1 MNAED
6 RIARLCGA
14 VNEDRL
20 WKRHMDLARFGA
32 LESGGVNRQTL
43 SRADIAARKL
53 LIDWARQR
61 GYAVETD
68 AIANLYIRRRGRDN
82 EALPVATGSHID
94 SQPLGGKF
102 DGIYGVLAG
111 CEVLESLDDAGIE
124 TDHPITVVAW
134 TNEEGSRFAPG
145 AMGSMVY
152 AGLRA
157 VDALRSVTDAEG
169 TTLEAALDATLA
181 AMQTDRR
188 LATRPPFKAYIET
201 HIEQGPVLEARGI
214 EIGAVTGIQGTRWFE
229 VEVNGRS
236 AHAGTTPMSRRAD
249 AMSAAVDIIAD
260 LRRMAA
266 DPEDRLRFTIGRVNV
281 VPNTPNTI
289 PEQVRFTIDMRHP
302 EQRVLED
309 RTRDIVARCTG
320 TSGGCTV
327 SVRELLTQKPCDF
340 PESIVSRVE
349 SAAKALPVSCM
360 RMPSGAFHDALFV
373 ASTCP
378 TGMIFVPCRDGIS
391 HNPTEHAEPAH
402 LAAGARVLAATL
414 VGLAA
419 ADAK

>member
-1 MNAED
+1 
-6 RIARLCGA
+6 
-14 VNEDRL
+14 
-20 WKRHMDLARFGA
+20 MDLARFGA

-43 SRADIAARKL
+43 SREDIAARTV
-53 LIDWARQR
+53 LIDWARKR

-68 AIANLYIRRRGRDN
+68 AIANLYIRRRGRNAD
-82 EALPVATGSHID
+82 ALPVATGSHID

-102 DGIYGVLAG
+102 DGAYGVLAG

-134 TNEEGSRFAPG
+134 TNEEGGRFAPG

-152 AGLRA
+152 AGLRT
-157 VDALRSVTDAEG
+157 VDALRSITDAEG
-169 TTLEAALDATLA
+169 TTLDTALDATLA
-181 AMQTDRR
+181 AMDTDRR
-188 LATRPPFKAYIET
+188 LTARPPFKAYIET

-249 AMSAAVDIIAD
+249 AMSAAIDIIGD
-260 LRRMAA
+260 LRRVAV

-309 RTRDIVARCTG
+309 CTKDIVARCTG

-340 PESIVSRVE
+340 PEAIVARVE
-349 SAAKALPVSCM
+349 SAAQALPVSCM

-378 TGMIFVPCRDGIS
+378 TGMIFVPCRDGVS

-419 ADAK
+419 ADAT

>member
-1 MNAED
+1 
-6 RIARLCGA
+6 
-14 VNEDRL
+14 
-20 WKRHMDLARFGA
+20 MDLARFGA

-43 SRADIAARKL
+43 SGEDIAARKL
-53 LIDWARQR
+53 LIDWARKR

-68 AIANLYIRRRGRDN
+68 AIANLYIRRRGRNND
-82 EALPVATGSHID
+82 ALPVATGSHID

-102 DGIYGVLAG
+102 DGVYGVLAG

-134 TNEEGSRFAPG
+134 TNEEGGRFAPG

-152 AGLRA
+152 AGLRE
-157 VDALRSVTDAEG
+157 VDALRNIKDADG
-169 TTLEAALDATLA
+169 TTLDTALDATLA
-181 AMQTDRR
+181 SMDTDRR
-188 LATRPPFKAYIET
+188 LTARPQFKAYIEA
-201 HIEQGPVLEARGI
+201 HIEQGPILEARRI
-214 EIGAVTGIQGTRWFE
+214 DIGAVTGIQGTRWFE

-249 AMSAAVDIIAD
+249 AMSAALDIMAD
-260 LRRMAA
+260 LRRLAV
-266 DPEDRLRFTIGRVNV
+266 DPDDRLRFTIGRVNV
-281 VPNTPNTI
+281 VPNSPNTI

-302 EQRVLED
+302 DLRVLED
-309 RTRDIVARCTG
+309 RTKAIVARCTG

-327 SVRELLTQKPCDF
+327 SVRELLTQPPCDF
-340 PESIVSRVE
+340 PEAIVARVE
-349 SAAKALPVSCM
+349 SAANALPVSCM

-373 ASTCP
+373 ARTCP
-378 TGMIFVPCRDGIS
+378 TGMIFVPCRDGVS

>member
-1 MNAED
+1 
-6 RIARLCGA
+6 
-14 VNEDRL
+14 
-20 WKRHMDLARFGA
+20 MDLARFGA
-32 LESGGVNRQTL
+32 LDSGGVNRQAL
-43 SRADIAARKL
+43 SSEDIAARQL
-53 LIDWARQR
+53 LIDWARKR
-61 GYAVETD
+61 GYAIETD
-68 AIANLYIRRRGRDN
+68 AIANLYIRRRGRNND
-82 EALPVATGSHID
+82 ALPVATGSHID

-102 DGIYGVLAG
+102 DGTYGVLAG

-145 AMGSMVY
+145 AMGSLIY
-152 AGLRA
+152 SGLRK
-157 VDALRSVTDAEG
+157 VDELRSVVDAEG
-169 TTLEAALDATLA
+169 TTLQSALDATLS
-181 AMQTDRR
+181 AMDTDRR
-188 LATRPPFKAYIET
+188 LAARPDFKAYIET

-249 AMSAAVDIIAD
+249 AMSAAIDIMAD
-260 LRRMAA
+260 LRRMAV

-281 VPNTPNTI
+281 VPNSPNTI

-302 EQRVLED
+302 ELRVLED
-309 RTRDIVARCTG
+309 RTKSIVARCTG

-327 SVRELLTQKPCDF
+327 SVRDLLTQPPCDF
-340 PESIVSRVE
+340 PEAIVARVE
-349 SAAKALPVSCM
+349 SAARALPVSCM

-373 ASTCP
+373 ARTCP

-414 VGLAA
+414 VGLASA
-419 ADAK
+419 AAK

>member
-1 MNAED
+1 MNAQD

-14 VNEDRL
+14 VDEDRL

-43 SRADIAARKL
+43 SREDIAARKL
-53 LIDWARQR
+53 LIDWARKR

-68 AIANLYIRRRGRDN
+68 AIANLYIRRRGRNSD
-82 EALPVATGSHID
+82 ALPVATGSHID

-102 DGIYGVLAG
+102 DGAYGVLAG

-134 TNEEGSRFAPG
+134 TNEEGGRFAPG

-152 AGLRA
+152 AGLRE
-157 VDALRSVTDAEG
+157 VDALRNITDADG
-169 TTLEAALDATLA
+169 TTLDTALDATLA
-181 AMQTDRR
+181 AMDTDRR
-188 LATRPPFKAYIET
+188 LTARPRFKAYIEA
-201 HIEQGPVLEARGI
+201 HIEQGPILEARQI
-214 EIGAVTGIQGTRWFE
+214 DIGAVTGIQGTRWFE

-249 AMSAAVDIIAD
+249 AMAAALDIMAD
-260 LRRMAA
+260 LRRLAI
-266 DPEDRLRFTIGRVNV
+266 DPDDRLRFTIGRVNV
-281 VPNTPNTI
+281 VPNSPNTI

-302 EQRVLED
+302 ELRVLED
-309 RTRDIVARCTG
+309 RTREIAARCTG
-320 TSGGCTV
+320 TVGGCTV
-327 SVRELLTQKPCDF
+327 SVRDLLTQPPCDF
-340 PESIVSRVE
+340 PETIVARVE
-349 SAAKALPVSCM
+349 NAANALPVSCM

-373 ASTCP
+373 ARTCP
-378 TGMIFVPCRDGIS
+378 TGMIFVPCRDGVS

-419 ADAK
+419 AEAN

>member
-1 MNAED
+1 MNPQD
-6 RIARLCGA
+6 RVVRLCGA

-20 WKRHMDLARFGA
+20 WRRHMELARIGA
-32 LESGGVNRQTL
+32 LESGGVNRQAL
-43 SRADIAARKL
+43 SREDIAARKL
-53 LIDWARQR
+53 LIGWARER

-82 EALPVATGSHID
+82 DALPVATGSHID
-94 SQPLGGKF
+94 TQPLGGKF
-102 DGIYGVLAG
+102 DGTYGVLAG

-145 AMGSMVY
+145 TMGSLIY
-152 AGLRA
+152 SGLRK
-157 VDALRSVTDAEG
+157 VEELRGVADAEG
-169 TTLEAALDATLA
+169 TTLDAALDATLA
-181 AMQTDRR
+181 AMNTDRR
-188 LATRPPFKAYIET
+188 LAARPPFKAYIEA
-201 HIEQGPVLEARGI
+201 HIEQGPILEARDI

-249 AMSAAVDIIAD
+249 AMSAAIDIITD
-260 LRRMAA
+260 LRRMAV

-281 VPNTPNTI
+281 VPNSPNTI

-309 RTRDIVARCTG
+309 RAREIVARCTG
-320 TSGGCTV
+320 MSGGCTV
-327 SVRELLTQKPCDF
+327 AVRELLTQPPCDF
-340 PESIVSRVE
+340 PEAIVSRVE
-349 SAAKALPVSCM
+349 SAAQALPVSCM

-373 ASTCP
+373 ARTCP

-414 VGLAA
+414 VGLATA
-419 ADAK
+419 EAK